1 VRDTKVNGYELVQ
14 MGAFFVGV
22 AKNCQTPA
30 GNINNLAW
38 GRFFL
43 NVLSEANGPTITQSL
58 LCSLLA
64 GYIHC

>member
-1 VRDTKVNGYELVQ
+1 
-14 MGAFFVGV
+14 MGTFFVGV

-30 GNINNLAW
+30 GDIDNLAR

-43 NVLSEANGPTITQSL
+43 DVPGEANGPTITQSL

-64 GYIHC
+64 GYIHY